1 MTGVNIFKMIT
12 NIDTTIFLFLNGLTG
27 KYFFLDSLFF
37 FLASATPF
45 LVIIFLVFF
54 FIKDRKKNGLF
65 VVKSLFAGFFS
76 KYVVVEPLR
85 HFFPRIR
92 PFQILEEVNLILP
105 YKESFSMPSGYA
117 SFLFATSVIIYFH
130 NKKAGVVMLVV
141 SFISVLSRVV
151 SGVHYPLDIVA
162 GALVGLVVA
171 ILTNEVVEKIK
182 AKK

>member
-1 MTGVNIFKMIT
+1 
-12 NIDTTIFLFLNGLTG
+12 
-27 KYFFLDSLFF
+27 
-37 FLASATPF
+37 
-45 LVIIFLVFF
+45 
-54 FIKDRKKNGLF
+54 
-65 VVKSLFAGFFS
+65 
-76 KYVVVEPLR
+76 
-85 HFFPRIR
+85 
-92 PFQILEEVNLILP
+92 
-105 YKESFSMPSGYA
+105 MPSGYA